1 MTTRDTAAVVRA
13 YYDAW
18 TGGDFG
24 RAAALLAPGL
34 TVEVPVNEYPD
45 AGSFAAALKSFG
57 SLATR
62 TELLAAMSAGQQG
75 MLLYDMDVPGLSTL
89 RVAEHLTVDD
99 GQITRI
105 RQIHDTAALRAAGFV
120 GDVASPAGGYAR
132 RLVINAPR
140 ERVFEAIATVDGP
153 RHWWTADVTGSA
165 DVGADL
171 RFGFAGLDEQM
182 VMRVSACRRPATVR
196 WSCTEHTR
204 DGEWAGTLLQFDLT
218 ARGPGTCELEFR
230 HTGLPAEAVAP
241 GWEHFLASLAA
252 YAETGAGTPFG
263 T

>member
-1 MTTRDTAAVVRA
+1 M
-13 YYDAW
+13 
-18 TGGDFG
+18 
-24 RAAALLAPGL
+24 
-34 TVEVPVNEYPD
+34 
-45 AGSFAAALKSFG
+45 
-57 SLATR
+57 
-62 TELLAAMSAGQQG
+62 
-75 MLLYDMDVPGLSTL
+75 
-89 RVAEHLTVDD
+89 
-99 GQITRI
+99 
-105 RQIHDTAALRAAGFV
+105 
-120 GDVASPAGGYAR
+120 
-132 RLVINAPR
+132 
-140 ERVFEAIATVDGP
+140 
-153 RHWWTADVTGSA
+153 TGSA

-230 HTGLPAEAVAP
+230 HTGLPAEAVAA

>member
-1 MTTRDTAAVVRA
+1 MTTQETADIVRA

-18 TGGDFG
+18 TTRDFG
-24 RAAALLAPGL
+24 HAAALLAPGL

-45 AGSFAAALKSFG
+45 AESFA
-57 SLATR
+57 
-62 TELLAAMSAGQQG
+62 
-75 MLLYDMDVPGLSTL
+75 
-89 RVAEHLTVDD
+89 
-99 GQITRI
+99 
-105 RQIHDTAALRAAGFV
+105 AALRAAGFV
-120 GDVASPAGGYAR
+120 GDVSSGYGR

-153 RHWWTADVTGSA
+153 RHWWTTEVSGSA
-165 DVGADL
+165 DAGGEL

-182 VMRVSACRRPATVR
+182 VMRVSACQRPATVR

-204 DGEWAGTLLQFDLT
+204 DGEWAGTLLKFDLT
-218 ARGPGTCELEFR
+218 TRGPRACELEFR
-230 HTGLPAEAVAP
+230 HTGLPAEVVAE